1 MGIKYMPGSAKHRKI
16 DVRLICRL
24 THYIKDYPALI
35 GKFYREM
42 CPFYSVSRNL
52 FLYFSLFSFFFFHR
66 PVSDQNDPYVS
77 ACFGNHQHPRRRH
90 CLSEQYHRN
99 IACKTYYNR
108 NPQESKR
115 PVLLLCRTSV
125 KQKNNQGSQDH
136 KWNIAVNSPGNRR
149 IRTGPLILRHKTQ
162 QNTHNRKH
170 PHGGCDPLLPAD
182 LVTTAPHIIK
192 QYLKQSH
199 GIISLP
205 TPSAVV

>member
-52 FLYFSLFSFFFFHR
+52 FLYFSLFSFFFLHR

-108 NPQESKR
+108 NPQESKHS
-115 PVLLLCRTSV
+115 VLLLC
-125 KQKNNQGSQDH
+125 
-136 KWNIAVNSPGNRR
+136 
-149 IRTGPLILRHKTQ
+149 RTGPLILRHKTQ
-162 QNTHNRKH
+162 QNTYNRKH